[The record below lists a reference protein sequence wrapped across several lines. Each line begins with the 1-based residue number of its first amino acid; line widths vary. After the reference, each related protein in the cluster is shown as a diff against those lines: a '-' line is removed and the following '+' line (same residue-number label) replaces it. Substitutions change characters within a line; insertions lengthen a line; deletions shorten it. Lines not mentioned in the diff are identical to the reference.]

1 MPKVPAHIATLEPYR
16 PGKPISELQR
26 ETGLAKIIKL
36 ASNENPIGPSP
47 KATAAITAAMQD
59 LNRYPDGGWPL
70 IQKIAERHTITP
82 ENVIISN
89 GSDSLILAVT
99 RAYVSFG
106 GEIVTSEGTFAQY
119 DLMPRAQGATIKLAP
134 LKNYHYDLD
143 AIAKLV
149 TPKTQIVFLANPN
162 NPTGTLFTRAEWDE
176 FYKKIPFDTL
186 IVLDEA
192 YAEYVQDLALW
203 PDSMSY
209 RYDNVL
215 TLRTF
220 SKAYGLAGVRLG
232 YGMAHASIIHE
243 LNKVRLPFE
252 PDSLS
257 VAAGLGAL
265 EDIAFVT
272 EYMRLVKSGRNYFN
286 KRLDG
291 MTLTYAP
298 SFANFVMVV
307 FQDAARAQRIFEG
320 LLAQGIIV
328 RPLKM
333 SGLPHCLRITVGLPE
348 ENERCMDAI
357 EQLVGI

>member
-1 MPKVPAHIATLEPYR
+1 MPKTPPHIASLEPYR

-26 ETGLAKIIKL
+26 ELGRGDIIKL

-47 KATAAITAAMQD
+47 RAIAAITAALCD
-59 LNRYPDGGWPL
+59 LHRYPDGGLPL
-70 IQKIAERHTITP
+70 VQKIATRHQIAP

-106 GEIVTSEGTFAQY
+106 GEILTSAGSFPQY
-119 DLMPRAQGATIKLAP
+119 DLMPRAQGATITLAP

-143 AIAKLV
+143 AIAERV
-149 TPKTQIVFLANPN
+149 TKKTEVIFLANPN
-162 NPTGTLFTRAEWDE
+162 NPTGTLFTRTEWDA

-192 YAEYVQDLALW
+192 YAEYVQDNTQW

-220 SKAYGLAGVRLG
+220 SKAYGLAGIRLG

-252 PDSLS
+252 PDSLAIAAG
-257 VAAGLGAL
+257 VAAL
-265 EDIAFVT
+265 DDDAFVQ
-272 EYMRLVKSGRNYFN
+272 EYLRLVMSGREYFCE
-286 KRLDG
+286 RLTA
-291 MTLTYAP
+291 MKMQYAE
-298 SFANFVMVV
+298 SFANFVMIALRDATHAQHV
-307 FQDAARAQRIFEG
+307 FRA
-320 LLAQGIIV
+320 LLADGIIV
-328 RPLKM
+328 RPLTM
-333 SGLPHCLRITVGLPE
+333 SGLAHCLRITIGLPE
-348 ENERCMDAI
+348 ENARCMDALARCI
-357 EQLVGI
+357 A